1 MMFDVRHRTQP
12 QGSKELPMK
21 RTLTTKLTL
30 ASAAAALALG
40 AAACEVEDN
49 GADPG
54 TEDPLLDDGAEDDGL

>member
-1 MMFDVRHRTQP
+1 MMFDIERTP
-12 QGSKELPMK
+12 RLEGAPMK